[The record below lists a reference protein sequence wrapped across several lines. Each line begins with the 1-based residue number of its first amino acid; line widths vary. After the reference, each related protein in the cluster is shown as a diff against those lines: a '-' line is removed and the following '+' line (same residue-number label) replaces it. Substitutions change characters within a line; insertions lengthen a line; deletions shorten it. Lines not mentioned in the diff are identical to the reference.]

1 MLSVVPLE
9 ASEKGGPGGLSC
21 HGSQVG
27 GCGPGREEVLPSPED
42 GGEDEES
49 VLIDETR
56 SDQGVESPRP
66 ASYEPVAAAGSSWR
80 MRTSVAS

>member
-56 SDQGVESPRP
+56 SDQGVESLARP
-66 ASYEPVAAAGSSWR
+66 PTSQWLRRAALGA
-80 MRTSVAS
+80 